1 MGSLCG
7 RSLDRDHCAVPALQ
21 EDYHK
26 LLTKYAEAENTIDQL
41 RLGAKVRL
49 GWVGE
54 VWACPV
60 GWERGGDDSFP
71 QSASCLLAIVEP
83 SPSLS
88 YHKVT

>member
-49 GWVGE
+49 GGGGVGLSCRLGE
-54 VWACPV
+54 
-60 GWERGGDDSFP
+60 GGDDSFP